1 METQAPRTTHWLYS
15 KSGGCRAGDGSGWYT
30 PAIEAVKSSHI
41 NSVGAG
47 CPCGTLTLPVTCTPF
62 SILLSRPCGAR
73 TSPSV
78 TGRHAHG
85 AGASTGK
92 VGVAPFQTG
101 HSSAKYGGRRTRAVV
116 QTRPTLQ

>member
-47 CPCGTLTLPVTCTPF
+47 CPGGTLTLPVTCTPF
-62 SILLSRPCGAR
+62 SSLMSRTCGAR
-73 TSPSV
+73 TSPKIGRASGRERVCQYGVISDGAV
-78 TGRHAHG
+78 TIK
-85 AGASTGK
+85 TK
-92 VGVAPFQTG
+92 NIT
-101 HSSAKYGGRRTRAVV
+101 KNKKIE
-116 QTRPTLQ
+116 